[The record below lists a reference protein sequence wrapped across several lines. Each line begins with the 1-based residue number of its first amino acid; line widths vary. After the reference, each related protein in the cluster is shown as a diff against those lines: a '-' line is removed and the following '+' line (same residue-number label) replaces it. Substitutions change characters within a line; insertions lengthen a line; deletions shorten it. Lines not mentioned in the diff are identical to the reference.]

1 MVQGLAHILNRRRS
15 RSQGR
20 VRCWQDS
27 GIIPVLAPEAHSDLV
42 DYLLCV
48 RRDRH
53 NAVTQ
58 TPEPRATLFLCH
70 VSYPPTC
77 GWWGGGV
84 REFKIHAQHSHFKII
99 SKIAQLSGHRL

>member
-27 GIIPVLAPEAHSDLV
+27 GIIPALAPEAHSDFQ
-42 DYLLCV
+42 DYSASDVCV

-58 TPEPRATLFLCH
+58 TPEPRATLF
-70 VSYPPTC
+70 VS
-77 GWWGGGV
+77 
-84 REFKIHAQHSHFKII
+84 RS
-99 SKIAQLSGHRL
+99 